1 MLNLLAN
8 LDIMKINFILIAVA
22 IVAILAFVYFVIKR
36 NHKDQKDLEKELN
49 QKELKPD
56 KHSGDRI

>member
-1 MLNLLAN
+1 
-8 LDIMKINFILIAVA
+8 MKINFILIAVA
-22 IVAILAFVYFVIKR
+22 VVAVLGFIYFVVKR

-56 KHSGDRI
+56 KHNSDRI

>member
-1 MLNLLAN
+1 
-8 LDIMKINFILIAVA
+8 MKINFILIAVA
-22 IVAILAFVYFVIKR
+22 VVAILGFIYFVIKR

-49 QKELKPD
+49 QKELKTD